1 MCVDWVPSAVCLPA
15 LYTTSNALPDPP
27 SADWWRPV
35 NVYGRGLDMKR
46 MQRGLSSGTY
56 SSVLRSRSAMN
67 WTAPWATAIM
77 VCTTVVGCTTQ
88 PTGVVRAADAVDQK
102 SSSAT
107 GDVRADNPNKE
118 IRRRHGDLSA
128 YEVIINPSV
137 SLLTKDD
144 DTLSVEPL
152 SEYDLP
158 FMREVLQSSLAAY
171 PENLVRESL
180 TLVVCV
186 SSAKLHGAHIGGTWA
201 PAPDRIIIARNGNA
215 RGARTK
221 KQLEASIHHEFATL
235 LLYRNQSSFSA
246 ERWIEFLPLG
256 YRYPEFSVALLADP
270 EYEARSSQEWA
281 KRGFV
286 TGYAQSSI
294 GNDIAETITYMM
306 MGVPWLWDAYDKHP
320 RIAGKVNLLVD
331 WLHGVDS
338 TLTLEYIRGLASR

>member
-152 SEYDLP
+152 SE
-158 FMREVLQSSLAAY
+158 
-171 PENLVRESL
+171 
-180 TLVVCV
+180 
-186 SSAKLHGAHIGGTWA
+186 
-201 PAPDRIIIARNGNA
+201 
-215 RGARTK
+215 
-221 KQLEASIHHEFATL
+221 
-235 LLYRNQSSFSA
+235 
-246 ERWIEFLPLG
+246 
-256 YRYPEFSVALLADP
+256 
-270 EYEARSSQEWA
+270 
-281 KRGFV
+281 
-286 TGYAQSSI
+286 
-294 GNDIAETITYMM
+294 
-306 MGVPWLWDAYDKHP
+306 
-320 RIAGKVNLLVD
+320 
-331 WLHGVDS
+331 
-338 TLTLEYIRGLASR
+338 